1 MTNVMCEKCMKW
13 MSDSLAW
20 IWIDNTNSLQIHIFC
35 EKCKDK
41 WEEKI

>member
-20 IWIDNTNSLQIHIFC
+20 IWIDNNSLQIHIFC